1 MVVATDRLGGDVIS
15 SPVKLR
21 VDSQPPRLQAKVEKK
36 SGLLVLGLK
45 DAQSGLK
52 KGATRISFGDGG
64 HARGGARFH
73 HRYER
78 AGTYLVRVTASDRV
92 HNRLVQQF
100 RVAVR

>member
-1 MVVATDRLGGDVIS
+1 
-15 SPVKLR
+15 
-21 VDSQPPRLQAKVEKK
+21 VEKK
-36 SGLLVLGLK
+36 RGVLVLGLK

-52 KGATRISFGDGG
+52 NGATRISYGDGSQ
-64 HARGGARFH
+64 ARGDARFH

-78 AGTYLVRVTASDRV
+78 PGTYLVRVRASDRV